1 MKQKAYLINL
11 LNYLKVMNGN
21 KILKF
26 IIIDILRNKWVITY
40 TVFLLSISSGLM
52 FFSKDS
58 TKTVVSVLNIV
69 LILVPLVSI
78 LFCSIHMY
86 NSKEFIQMLLSQ
98 PVKRSTIFFAEYT
111 GLVISLSASFLT
123 GVILPLSIYGVSQV
137 LIYLAITGIF
147 LSVIFGA
154 ISVLISITTD
164 EKVKGIGIS
173 LFLWLFF
180 SVLYDGMVLLIY
192 FAFNDYPLDKFMM
205 LITSLNPVDLSRV
218 LILLKLD
225 ISALLGYTGANFQKL
240 AGSTSGIVL
249 SFIILF
255 IWSIV
260 PLYLAHRKFLRKN
273 F

>member
-1 MKQKAYLINL
+1 
-11 LNYLKVMNGN
+11 
-21 KILKF
+21 
-26 IIIDILRNKWVITY
+26 
-40 TVFLLSISSGLM
+40 M

-58 TKTVVSVLNIV
+58 TKAIVSVLNVV

-78 LFCSIHMY
+78 LFCSIHIY

-111 GLVISLSASFLT
+111 GLVLSLSVSFLA
-123 GVILPLSIYGVSQV
+123 GIILPLSFYGVSPI
-137 LIYLAITGIF
+137 LMYLALTGVF

-154 ISVLISITTD
+154 FSVLISISTD

-180 SVLYDGMVLLIY
+180 SVLYDGLVLLIY
-192 FAFNDYPLDKFMM
+192 FAFNDYPLEKIMVI
-205 LITSLNPVDLSRV
+205 ITSLNPVDLSRV

-225 ISALLGYTGANFQKL
+225 ISALMGYTGANFQKA
-240 AGSTSGIVL
+240 AGSNTGILL
-249 SFIILF
+249 SFAIL
-255 IWSIV
+255 IMWSIT
-260 PLYLAHRKFLRKN
+260 PLYFAYRKFIRKN

>member
-1 MKQKAYLINL
+1 
-11 LNYLKVMNGN
+11 MNGN

-26 IIIDILRNKWVITY
+26 IILDILRNKWVITY
-40 TVFLLSISSGLM
+40 TVFLVCISAGLM

-58 TKTVVSVLNIV
+58 TKAIVSVLNVV

-78 LFCSIHMY
+78 LFCSIHIY

-111 GLVISLSASFLT
+111 GLVLSLSVSFLV
-123 GVILPLSIYGVSQV
+123 GIILPLSFYGVSTILV
-137 LIYLAITGIF
+137 YLALTGVF
-147 LSVIFGA
+147 LSVIFSA
-154 ISVLISITTD
+154 FSVLISISTD

-180 SVLYDGMVLLIY
+180 SVLYDGLVLLIY
-192 FAFNDYPLDKFMM
+192 FAFNDYPLEKIMVI
-205 LITSLNPVDLSRV
+205 ITTLNPVDLSRV

-225 ISALLGYTGANFQKL
+225 ISALMGYTGANFQKV
-240 AGSTSGIVL
+240 AGSISGIFL
-249 SFIILF
+249 SFTVLIM
-255 IWSIV
+255 WSIV
-260 PLYLAHRKFLRKN
+260 PLYFAYRKFIRKN

>member
-1 MKQKAYLINL
+1 
-11 LNYLKVMNGN
+11 MNGN

-26 IIIDILRNKWVITY
+26 IILDILRNKWVITY
-40 TVFLLSISSGLM
+40 TVFLMCISAGLM

-58 TKTVVSVLNIV
+58 TKAIVSVLNVV

-78 LFCSIHMY
+78 LFCSIHIY

-111 GLVISLSASFLT
+111 GLVISLSVSFLA
-123 GVILPLSIYGVSQV
+123 GIILPLSFYGVSTI
-137 LIYLAITGIF
+137 LIYLALTGIF
-147 LSVIFGA
+147 LSVIFSA
-154 ISVLISITTD
+154 FSVLISISTD

-180 SVLYDGMVLLIY
+180 SVLYDGLVLIIY
-192 FAFNDYPLDKFMM
+192 FAFNDYPLEKIMVI
-205 LITSLNPVDLSRV
+205 ITTLNPVDLSRV

-225 ISALLGYTGANFQKL
+225 ISALMGYTGANFQKV
-240 AGSTSGIVL
+240 AGSMTGMFL
-249 SFIILF
+249 SFTVLIM
-255 IWSIV
+255 WSV
-260 PLYLAHRKFLRKN
+260 TPLYFAYRKFMKKN